1 MARQLRVQYPGAI
14 YHVMNRGDRRRPIFK
29 DEPGGVE
36 MKEQLLEQMGRGVGG
51 HHGGEAKRETVEQ
64 KAESIVVAEL
74 RKRRWTEG
82 ELANRRKTDAAKVK
96 IARRLRGE
104 TVMTLDWIAQR
115 LQMGCRHT
123 LANCLKPVQN

>member
-1 MARQLRVQYPGAI
+1 MRRGRFLGGA
-14 YHVMNRGDRRRPIFK
+14 
-29 DEPGGVE
+29 EL
-36 MKEQLLEQMGRGVGG
+36 KEQLLEQMGRGVGG

-64 KAESIVVAEL
+64 KAGSIVIAEL

-104 TVMTLDWIAQR
+104 TVMTMNWNAKR

-123 LANCLKPVQN
+123 LANCLKPVRN

>member
-1 MARQLRVQYPGAI
+1 MRRGRFLGGA
-14 YHVMNRGDRRRPIFK
+14 
-29 DEPGGVE
+29 EL
-36 MKEQLLEQMGRGVGG
+36 KEQLLEQMGRGVGG

-64 KAESIVVAEL
+64 KAESIVIAEL

-104 TVMTLDWIAQR
+104 TVMTMNWNAKR

-123 LANCLKPVQN
+123 LANCLKPVRN